1 MTSPDDYL
9 SSLFSLD
16 HQVAIVTGGSGV
28 LGRAMATALASAG
41 AQVGVLGRRGEAA
54 ESVASEIRGAG
65 YDAFVVTADV
75 LDRES
80 LIAARNQVLERCG
93 KLNIVIN
100 AAGGNLPA
108 ATLPETGGIFD
119 MSIAAFREVIDLNLT
134 GTVQS
139 SLIFG
144 EAIVKSGGGS
154 VINVSSMAASR
165 ALTRV
170 GGYGAAKA
178 GVENLT
184 RWLAVELGRLY
195 GGLIRVNA
203 IAPGFFIGDQNRALL
218 VDAKQHPTKRGEAI
232 LARTPMGRFGA
243 PADLAGALIWLC
255 GPGGRFVNGVVIPI
269 DGGFSAYSGV

>member
-1 MTSPDDYL
+1 MTNPDDYL

-16 HQVAIVTGGSGV
+16 GQAAIVTGGTGV
-28 LGRAMATALASAG
+28 LGRAMVTALASAG
-41 AQVGVLGRRGEAA
+41 AQVGVLGRRGDAA
-54 ESVASEIRGAG
+54 ERVASEIRAAG
-65 YDAFVVTADV
+65 GDAFAVPANV

-80 LIAARNQVLERCG
+80 LIEARDQVLERCG
-93 KLNIVIN
+93 RLNIVVN

-108 ATLPETGGIFD
+108 ATIPETGGVFD
-119 MSIAAFREVIDLNLT
+119 LSIAGFREVIELNLT
-134 GTVQS
+134 GAVQS
-139 SLIFG
+139 SLTFG

-154 VINVSSMAASR
+154 LINISSMAAGR

-184 RWLAVELGRLY
+184 RWLAVELGRLH
-195 GGLIRVNA
+195 GGSIRVNA
-203 IAPGFFIGDQNRALL
+203 IAPGFFIGEQNRAMLI
-218 VDAKQHPTKRGEAI
+218 DAQQRPTKRGEAI

-255 GPGGRFVNGVVIPI
+255 GPGASFVNGVVIPV
-269 DGGFSAYSGV
+269 DGGFSAYGGV

>member
-1 MTSPDDYL
+1 MTNSRDYF
-9 SSLFSLD
+9 SSLFSLNG
-16 HQVAIVTGGSGV
+16 QAAIVTGGTGV
-28 LGRAMATALASAG
+28 LGRAMATTLASAG

-54 ESVASEIRGAG
+54 EKVATEIRDAG
-65 YDAFVVTADV
+65 YDAFAIAANV

-80 LIAARNQVLERCG
+80 LIAARNQALERCG

-108 ATLPETGGIFD
+108 ATIPEAGDIFD
-119 MSIAAFREVIDLNLT
+119 MSIAAFKEVIDLNLT

-154 VINVSSMAASR
+154 VINVSSMAAGR

-178 GVENLT
+178 GVENIT
-184 RWLAVELGRLY
+184 RWLAVELGRRY

-218 VDAKQHPTKRGEAI
+218 IDDQQRPTKRGEAI
-232 LARTPMGRFGA
+232 LAGTPMGRFGA

-255 GPGGRFVNGVVIPI
+255 GPGASFVNGVVIPV